1 MAFEKIIKNAFE
13 ESRNNTRL
21 GDTLEEINEIQN
33 YIKNA
38 KKIYVPNKN
47 GIKVEVLNRV
57 LKEYNLPPAE
67 ILQVNTNTAD
77 TSRIPAL
84 AKAYIALDQSDA
96 ELIIARG
103 RLGIPGSGS
112 LLIFIDN
119 KGRILTAGTSPSH
132 VIHQKSLE
140 DAVYEEACEA
150 LEKIG
155 FKKEGWNM
163 DIDTG
168 ITSEVLTIKSETKL
182 IDIFNKIISKKS
194 TAIFDYIEGLKVDT
208 DSKIIVIGTYFT
220 GIGIVKKLS
229 EKYTNILLIDIYPHL
244 KELFQTKI
252 GGELKNN
259 VNFSS
264 DLDLIYEGDIVID
277 TTGFGGIN
285 VDESSKINTKTFI
298 IEDPVAEDNDE
309 LLKDKNN
316 INQRL
321 NAVNCQN
328 KAILKTKG
336 LNTKTSGTMTLT
348 IGILTN
354 VLNNCLKEEG
364 VLYSACEMGFFE
376 EIIFKE
382 KNIEK
387 FVELTDKKAF
397 KVSTIKPFSCD
408 ELIDNEIKKIES
420 KMI

>member
-38 KKIYVPNKN
+38 EKIYVPNKN

-155 FKKEGWNM
+155 FKKEG
-163 DIDTG
+163 
-168 ITSEVLTIKSETKL
+168 
-182 IDIFNKIISKKS
+182 
-194 TAIFDYIEGLKVDT
+194 
-208 DSKIIVIGTYFT
+208 
-220 GIGIVKKLS
+220 
-229 EKYTNILLIDIYPHL
+229 
-244 KELFQTKI
+244 
-252 GGELKNN
+252 
-259 VNFSS
+259 
-264 DLDLIYEGDIVID
+264 
-277 TTGFGGIN
+277 
-285 VDESSKINTKTFI
+285 
-298 IEDPVAEDNDE
+298 
-309 LLKDKNN
+309 
-316 INQRL
+316 
-321 NAVNCQN
+321 
-328 KAILKTKG
+328 
-336 LNTKTSGTMTLT
+336 
-348 IGILTN
+348 
-354 VLNNCLKEEG
+354 
-364 VLYSACEMGFFE
+364 
-376 EIIFKE
+376 
-382 KNIEK
+382 
-387 FVELTDKKAF
+387 
-397 KVSTIKPFSCD
+397 
-408 ELIDNEIKKIES
+408 
-420 KMI
+420 